1 MPASDTF
8 SIITPSL
15 NSAEMIGDCL
25 RSVAEQD
32 IAVEHLVVDGQ
43 SDDDTRDVIAS
54 QGFEGNLIVEPPTG
68 IYPAINTGIQASSG
82 EIIGVLHADD
92 FYASKTV
99 LARVRDAFNAPSVD
113 ACFGDLCYVDNADP
127 SRIVRYWR
135 AGEFKRSRFLNG
147 WMPPHPTFF
156 VRRKI
161 YEDYGL
167 YRADLGTS
175 ADYEFM
181 LRVLYKHRLKA
192 AYIPQVL
199 VHMRA
204 GGASNAS
211 WQARLAANRMDRR
224 AWRVNGLKPL
234 PWTTMAKPLRKLAQ
248 WWSRP

>member
-1 MPASDTF
+1 MRLDQIT
-8 SIITPSL
+8 IITPSL
-15 NSAEMIGDCL
+15 HSANVIGDCV

-32 IAVEHLVVDGQ
+32 PVAEHLVIDGE
-43 SDDDTRDVIAS
+43 SDDGTQDILVS
-54 QGFEGNLIVEPPTG
+54 QGFEGKLIIEPPKG
-68 IYPAINTGIQASSG
+68 IYSAINTGIQASSG
-82 EIIGVLHADD
+82 EIVGILHADD

-99 LARVRDAFNAPSVD
+99 LASVCKAFDDPAVD

-135 AGEFKRSRFLNG
+135 AGEFKRGRFLNG

-234 PWTTMAKPLRKLAQ
+234 PWTTMAKPLRKLGQ